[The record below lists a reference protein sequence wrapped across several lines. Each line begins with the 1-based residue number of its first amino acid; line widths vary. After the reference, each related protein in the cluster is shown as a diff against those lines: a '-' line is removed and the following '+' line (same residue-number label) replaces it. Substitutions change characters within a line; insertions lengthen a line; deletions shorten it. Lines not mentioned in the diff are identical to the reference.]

1 MLSLS
6 SFSQADTTKVLLPT
20 KIARQVAQD
29 LIRYD
34 GCKLELKL
42 TQEKIIKLQERE
54 VQKDTIIKLL
64 NDKDENNKY
73 IIHQQELQIGQYE
86 HLTDDLQ
93 KELKGQRNKTFLYK
107 KYFLLNEEKW
117 ISDCDFSYEDMA
129 AEALSSNPID

>member
-73 IIHQQELQIGQYE
+73 IIHQNELQIGQYE
-86 HLTDDLQ
+86 Q
-93 KELKGQRNKTFLYK
+93 PYLKGGVLSTESYKYCKLLLYV
-107 KYFLLNEEKW
+107 N
-117 ISDCDFSYEDMA
+117 
-129 AEALSSNPID
+129 N

>member
-20 KIARQVAQD
+20 KIARQVAKD

-34 GCKLELKL
+34 GCKQELKL
-42 TQEKIIKLQERE
+42 TQEKIIKLEERE

-86 HLTDDLQ
+86 HMTDDLQ
-93 KELKGQRNKTFLYK
+93 KELRKSRTKTFLYK
-107 KYFLLNEEKW
+107 VGTFLG
-117 ISDCDFSYEDMA
+117 MA
-129 AEALSSNPID
+129 TSLFLFVK

>member
-34 GCKLELKL
+34 GCKQELKF
-42 TQEKIIKLQERE
+42 TQEKVTKLEERE

-64 NDKDENNKY
+64 NDKDKNNKY
-73 IIHQQELQIGQYE
+73 IIHQNELQIGQYE
-86 HLTDDLQ
+86 HMTDDLQ
-93 KELKGQRNKTFLYK
+93 KEIRRGNHKVLFYKVLSFLGIATAL
-107 KYFLLNEEKW
+107 YF
-117 ISDCDFSYEDMA
+117 Y
-129 AEALSSNPID
+129 

>member
-6 SFSQADTTKVLLPT
+6 SFSQQDTTKVCIPT
-20 KIARQVAQD
+20 KTARLIAKD

-34 GCKLELKL
+34 GCVQELKL
-42 TQEKIIKLQERE
+42 TQQKVTKLEERE

-64 NDKDENNKY
+64 NDKDDNNKY

-93 KELKGQRNKTFLYK
+93 SEIKGQRMKTFLWK
-107 KYFLLNEEKW
+107 VGTFLGVITSGYLLIK
-117 ISDCDFSYEDMA
+117 
-129 AEALSSNPID
+129 

>member
-73 IIHQQELQIGQYE
+73 IIHQNELQIGQYE

-93 KELKGQRNKTFLYK
+93 KELRRSRTKTFLYK
-107 KYFLLNEEKW
+107 VGTFLGLASTLYFIK
-117 ISDCDFSYEDMA
+117 
-129 AEALSSNPID
+129 

>member
-1 MLSLS
+1 LS

-34 GCKLELKL
+34 GCKQELKL
-42 TQEKIIKLQERE
+42 TQEKVIKLEQRE

-86 HLTDDLQ
+86 HMTDDLQ
-93 KELKGQRNKTFLYK
+93 KELKASRTKTFLYK
-107 KYFLLNEEKW
+107 VGTFLGLASTLYFIK
-117 ISDCDFSYEDMA
+117 
-129 AEALSSNPID
+129 